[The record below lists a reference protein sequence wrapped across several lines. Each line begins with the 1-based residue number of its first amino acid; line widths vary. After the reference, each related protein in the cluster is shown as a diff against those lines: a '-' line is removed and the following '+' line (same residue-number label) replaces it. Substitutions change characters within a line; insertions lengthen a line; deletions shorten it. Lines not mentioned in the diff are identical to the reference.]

1 MIIDIH
7 SHMINPDFCLDKMNF
22 NYTTRMFFLRLKIS
36 NYQQYYEKFSRSLS
50 ESSIDKAVLVA
61 LENTIL
67 CSNNQQTVEICKQN
81 KNFLYGANLNPL
93 DADIEDKFNTAL
105 NNNAVLV
112 KILPSFQDVDL
123 SDKKC
128 IPFFEMLKENN
139 LPLLVHTG
147 LEHTLKN
154 SKQYLNDPKKLENAA
169 KLGVKI
175 ICAHCGTK
183 LHFYENCYFED
194 WKNLAR
200 KYENVYGD
208 LSGMI
213 LFFRKS
219 YLKKILKDHSLKSK
233 VVFGSDF
240 PAYPFINMRKD
251 RDNIFQDWY
260 ETFEEIGFN
269 EEFFTRGDKLI
280 KFLPNQLFVHPK

>member
-22 NYTTRMFFLRLKIS
+22 NYTTRMFFLRLRVS
-36 NYQQYYEKFSRSLS
+36 NYKEYFEKFSRSLS
-50 ESSIDKAVLVA
+50 ESRVDKAVLVA

-128 IPFFEMLKENN
+128 IPFFEMLKEYD

-154 SKQYLNDPKKLENAA
+154 PKQYLNDPKKLDTAA

-183 LHFYENCYFED
+183 LHFYEKCYFEA

-200 KYENVYGD
+200 NYENVYGD

-219 YLKKILKDHSLKSK
+219 YLKKILKDDIIKSK

-240 PAYPFINMRKD
+240 PAYPFMSFSKNK
-251 RDNIFQDWY
+251 DNIFQDWY
-260 ETFEEIGFN
+260 ETFEEIGFD
-269 EEFFTRGDKLI
+269 EEFFTRGNKLL
-280 KFLPNQLFVHPK
+280 KL

>member
-7 SHMINPDFCLDKMNF
+7 SHMINPDFNLDKINF

-36 NYQQYYEKFSRSLS
+36 NYQQYFEKFSKSLS
-50 ESSIDKAVLVA
+50 ESQVDKAVLVA

-67 CSNNQQTVEICKQN
+67 CSNNQQTVEICKLN

-93 DADIEDKFNTAL
+93 DADIEHKLKNAI

-112 KILPSFQDVDL
+112 KILPSFQNVDL

-128 IPFFEMLKENN
+128 IPFFEMLKEYD
-139 LPLLVHTG
+139 LPLLMHTG

-154 SKQYLNDPKKLENAA
+154 SKQGLNNPAKLESAA
-169 KLGVKI
+169 KIGVKI

-183 LHFYENCYFED
+183 LHFYEKCYFEE
-194 WKNLAR
+194 WKKLAR
-200 KYENVYGD
+200 NHENVYGD

-219 YLKKILKDHSLKSK
+219 YLKKILKDDILKSK

-240 PAYPFINMRKD
+240 PAYPFISIHKN

-260 ETFEEIGFN
+260 ETFGKIGFA
-269 EEFFTRGDKLI
+269 EEFFTRGNKLL
-280 KFLPNQLFVHPK
+280 KL

>member
-22 NYTTRMFFLRLKIS
+22 NYTTRMFFLRLKTTNFS
-36 NYQQYYEKFSRSLS
+36 QYFEKFSRGLK
-50 ESSIDKAVLVA
+50 ESKIDKTVLIA

-67 CSNNQQTVEICKQN
+67 NSNNEQTVELCKQN
-81 KNFLYGANLNPL
+81 EEFLYGANLNPL
-93 DADIEDKFNTAL
+93 DTDIEDKLNTAIK
-105 NNNAVLV
+105 NNAVLV

-154 SKQYLNDPKKLENAA
+154 SKQHLNDPRKLENAA
-169 KLGVKI
+169 KIGVKI

-183 LHFYENCYFED
+183 LYFYEKCYFEE
-194 WKNLAR
+194 WKRLASS
-200 KYENVYGD
+200 YENVYGD

-219 YLKKILKDHSLKSK
+219 YLKKILKDETLMSK

-240 PAYPFINMRKD
+240 PAYPFINMSKGM
-251 RDNIFQDWY
+251 DNIFDDWY
-260 ETFEEIGFN
+260 ETFIKVGFN
-269 EEFFTRGDKLI
+269 EEFFTRGSKLL
-280 KFLPNQLFVHPK
+280 KL